1 MKNTLLDKSFEA
13 LYQNLDAIKALRIQR
28 AWDELDNIYFLKD
41 KKTLNDL
48 FAEQEVIVDG
58 LFSNLHA
65 VEDNF
70 TPDEKDEVID
80 KLSNLLKRGNAS

>member
-1 MKNTLLDKSFEA
+1 MKHTLLDKSFEA
-13 LYQNLDAIKALRIQR
+13 LYQNLDDIKALRIKR
-28 AWDELDNIYFLKD
+28 AWDEFVNIYYLKD
-41 KKTLNDL
+41 KRTLNKL

-58 LFSNLHA
+58 LFENLHA

-80 KLSNLLKRGNAS
+80 KLSNLLKRGNA

>member
-1 MKNTLLDKSFEA
+1 MKLTLLDKSFEA
-13 LYQNLDAIKALRIQR
+13 LYQNLDDIKALRIKR
-28 AWDELDNIYFLKD
+28 AWDEFVNIYYLKD
-41 KKTLNDL
+41 KKTLNEL
-48 FAEQEVIVDG
+48 YAEQEIITNG
-58 LFSNLHA
+58 LFDNLHA